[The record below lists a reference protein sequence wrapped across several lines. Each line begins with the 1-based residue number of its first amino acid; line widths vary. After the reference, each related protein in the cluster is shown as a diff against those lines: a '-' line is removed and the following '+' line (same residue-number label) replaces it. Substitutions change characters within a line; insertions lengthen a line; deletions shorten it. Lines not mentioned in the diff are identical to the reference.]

1 MAVRGRCSW
10 RWWGLA
16 GAASQPLP
24 SGDPDIRPR
33 LLFDHFLYF
42 VVDLL
47 EAVPFHHSCGQTAK
61 ANNHFRYHTSKMTVR
76 DAFVRKTPV
85 RILPEKHSRKSCSSL
100 RARSIPFLACSSVR
114 RVLISLP
121 GTKSLSDQTVS
132 PRHPAWSAALLLTG
146 RSPATWAAQIWRW
159 DEAGPLVVFAQ
170 RWPTRLEC
178 SASPAARAQRKND
191 GWGLKGLKVSPSK

>member
-1 MAVRGRCSW
+1 MVG
-10 RWWGLA
+10 GLA

-47 EAVPFHHSCGQTAK
+47 EALPLHHGCGQTAEPRSHRGI
-61 ANNHFRYHTSKMTVR
+61 AHQNDTQTCVCEETQEEIS
-76 DAFVRKTPV
+76 
-85 RILPEKHSRKSCSSL
+85 PEKHSRKSCSSL

-121 GTKSLSDQTVS
+121 GTKSLSDRAIS
-132 PRHPAWSAALLLTG
+132 PRPACISALLTG
-146 RSPATWAAQIWRW
+146 RSPVTWAAQIWRW
-159 DEAGPLVVFAQ
+159 DEAEPLVVFAR

-178 SASPAARAQRKND
+178 SASPAARAREERPMRTESVKT
-191 GWGLKGLKVSPSK
+191 LTF